1 MRALVCLPLTSQPIS
16 VFIISLSFRHRNAQR
31 KIRSQ
36 TLLLDV
42 QQRGPRVQDRTSLPQ
57 TLQYKPTL
65 MYTYFSSQA
74 KLNTEVED
82 LRQKAAQRQAA
93 RQAEEEH
100 QADVSM
106 EPLSGEGIAV

>member
-1 MRALVCLPLTSQPIS
+1 
-16 VFIISLSFRHRNAQR
+16 
-31 KIRSQ
+31 
-36 TLLLDV
+36 
-42 QQRGPRVQDRTSLPQ
+42 
-57 TLQYKPTL
+57 